1 MTDFA
6 VARRTDVTQ
15 QIVDR
20 PATIEQMRECV
31 AKLRAEQDPDDPAR
45 IVGLMRR
52 PRSPIW
58 ELAEP

>member
-6 VARRTDVTQ
+6 VAWRTDTTQ
-15 QIVDR
+15 TIVER
-20 PATIEQMRECV
+20 PATIEQLRERV
-31 AKLRAEQDPDDPAR
+31 AKLRAEQDPGDPAR